1 MEDLLIVR
9 DLSVYYENEKL
20 YKAVDNVS
28 FTLKTGENIG
38 VIGES
43 GSGKT
48 SIAMAIMGLLRANV
62 KVQGEIIYK
71 DKNILKLKNEEK
83 NKYRWNKI
91 ALVFQ
96 NSLEALNPVLNIKE
110 QILEVIYKHLHIN
123 KKEALDKV
131 KDLLKMVG
139 LSEDIGEEY
148 PHNLS
153 GGMRQKVLIAM
164 ALACDPEV
172 LIVDEP
178 TSALDNISKN
188 EIIKLLKMLQNKNN
202 MTMIVI
208 SHDLYVIDKLT
219 TKLEV
224 MYKGNLLE
232 EGYTKEIINNPMHTY
247 TRGIINSSIEINPFG
262 DLWGI
267 PNEEVLSEEGCTF
280 YGRCV
285 QRSVLCKENKP
296 KLSKISDRRKVCCNK
311 GGIINLL
318 TANSLRKVY
327 KTKYKKVSA
336 VNYCNLSIRSG
347 EIVSLIGESGSGKS
361 TLANI
366 LSGILKPD
374 QGQVYFNDEKLEGNK
389 FTSKKF
395 GIQIIFQDPIS
406 AINSSFTIM
415 EAIRE
420 PLDII
425 KDGSIEDRNNKALQ
439 VLNKVQLPT
448 EKYFV
453 NKKCNEL
460 SGGQRQRVSIA
471 RALIME
477 PTLLIADEISSM
489 LDPSTKANIL
499 RLLKQLQNLNG
510 FSMLYITHDINLAKK
525 ISDKILVMNSG
536 EIVESGSILEVLNN
550 PKNICTK
557 RLTC

>member
-1 MEDLLIVR
+1 MEDLLTVR

-48 SIAMAIMGLLRANV
+48 SIAMAIMGLLKANS

-71 DKNILKLKNEEK
+71 DKNILKLKDEEK
-83 NKYRWNKI
+83 DGYRWDKI

-96 NSLEALNPVLNIKE
+96 NSLEVLNPVLNIKE
-110 QILEVIYKHLHIN
+110 QILETIYKHSHIDR
-123 KKEALDKV
+123 KEALNKV
-131 KDLLKMVG
+131 KNLLKMIR

-148 PHNLS
+148 AHNLS

-188 EIIKLLKMLQNKNN
+188 EVIKLLKALQNKNN
-202 MTMIVI
+202 MTIIVI

-267 PNEEVLSEEGCTF
+267 PNEEASEEKGCAF

-285 QRSVLCKENKP
+285 QRGILCREKKP
-296 KLSKISDRRKVCCNK
+296 NLSEISDRRKICCNK
-311 GGIINLL
+311 GGIVNLL
-318 TANSLRKVY
+318 TAHSLKKIYR
-327 KTKYKKVSA
+327 TKYKKVSA
-336 VNYCNLSIRSG
+336 VNYCDINIRSG
-347 EIVSLIGESGSGKS
+347 EIVSLIGGSGSGKS

-374 QGQVYFNDEKLEGNK
+374 EGQVYFNDEKLEGNK
-389 FTSKKF
+389 FTSRKF
-395 GIQIIFQDPIS
+395 GIQIIFQDPMS
-406 AINSSFTIM
+406 AINNSFTIM

-425 KDGSIEDRNNKALQ
+425 KDGSVEERNNKALQ
-439 VLNKVQLPT
+439 VLKKVQLST
-448 EKYFV
+448 EKSFV

-499 RLLKQLQNLNG
+499 RLLKQLQNVNG

-525 ISDKILVMNSG
+525 ISDKILVMNKG
-536 EIVESGSILEVLNN
+536 EIVEAGSVLEVLNN

-557 RLTC
+557 RLIC

>member
-48 SIAMAIMGLLRANV
+48 SIAMAIMGLLRTNV

-83 NKYRWNKI
+83 NNYRWNKI

-96 NSLEALNPVLNIKE
+96 NSLEVLNPVLNIKE
-110 QILEVIYKHLHIN
+110 QILEAIYKHLHID

-164 ALACDPEV
+164 ALACDSEV

-188 EIIKLLKMLQNKNN
+188 EIIKLLKILQNKNN

-247 TRGIINSSIEINPFG
+247 TRGIINSSIEINPFR

-267 PNEEVLSEEGCTF
+267 PNEEVLSEKGCTF

-374 QGQVYFNDEKLEGNK
+374 EGQVYFNDEKLEGNK

-425 KDGSIEDRNNKALQ
+425 KDGSIEDRNNKVLQ

-536 EIVESGSILEVLNN
+536 KIVESGSVLEVLNN
-550 PKNICTK
+550 PKNVCTK
-557 RLTC
+557 RLIC

>member
-1 MEDLLIVR
+1 MEDLLTVR
-9 DLSVYYENEKL
+9 ALSVYYENEKL

-48 SIAMAIMGLLRANV
+48 SIAMAIMGLLKANS

-71 DKNILKLKNEEK
+71 DKNIIKLKDEEK
-83 NKYRWNKI
+83 DGYRWDKI

-96 NSLEALNPVLNIKE
+96 NSLEVLNPVLNIKE
-110 QILEVIYKHLHIN
+110 QILETIYKHSHIDR
-123 KKEALDKV
+123 KEALNKV
-131 KDLLKMVG
+131 KNLLKMIR

-148 PHNLS
+148 AHNLS

-188 EIIKLLKMLQNKNN
+188 EVIKLLKALQNKNN

-267 PNEEVLSEEGCTF
+267 PNEEASEEKGCAF

-285 QRSVLCKENKP
+285 QRGILCREKKP
-296 KLSKISDRRKVCCNK
+296 NLSEISDRRKICCNK
-311 GGIINLL
+311 GGIVNLL
-318 TANSLRKVY
+318 TAHSLKKIYR
-327 KTKYKKVSA
+327 TKYKKVSA
-336 VNYCNLSIRSG
+336 VNYCDINIRSG
-347 EIVSLIGESGSGKS
+347 EIVSLIGGSGSGKS

-374 QGQVYFNDEKLEGNK
+374 EGQVYFNDEKLEGNK
-389 FTSKKF
+389 FTSRKF
-395 GIQIIFQDPIS
+395 GIQIIFQDPMS
-406 AINSSFTIM
+406 AINNSFTIM

-425 KDGSIEDRNNKALQ
+425 KDGSVEERNNKALQ
-439 VLNKVQLPT
+439 VLKKVQLST
-448 EKYFV
+448 EKSFV

-499 RLLKQLQNLNG
+499 RLLKQLQNVNG

-525 ISDKILVMNSG
+525 ISDKILVMNKG
-536 EIVESGSILEVLNN
+536 EIVEAGSVLEVLNN

-557 RLTC
+557 RLIC

>member
-1 MEDLLIVR
+1 MEDLLIIR

-96 NSLEALNPVLNIKE
+96 NSLEALNPVLNIKG
-110 QILEVIYKHLHIN
+110 QILEVIYKHLHTD

-178 TSALDNISKN
+178 TSALDNVSKN

-224 MYKGNLLE
+224 VYKGNLLE

-267 PNEEVLSEEGCTF
+267 PNEEVSSEEGCTF

-285 QRSVLCKENKP
+285 QRSVLCKKNKP
-296 KLSKISDRRKVCCNK
+296 NLSKISDRRKVCCNK

-374 QGQVYFNDEKLEGNK
+374 EGQVYFNDEKLEGNK

-425 KDGSIEDRNNKALQ
+425 KDGSIEDRNNKVLQ

-536 EIVESGSILEVLNN
+536 KIVESGSVLEVLNN
-550 PKNICTK
+550 PKNVCTK
-557 RLTC
+557 RLIC

>member
-48 SIAMAIMGLLRANV
+48 SIAMAIMGLLRTNV

-83 NKYRWNKI
+83 NNYRWNKI

-96 NSLEALNPVLNIKE
+96 NSLEALNPVLNINE
-110 QILEVIYKHLHIN
+110 QILEVIYKHLHID

-188 EIIKLLKMLQNKNN
+188 EIIKLLKILQNKNN

-267 PNEEVLSEEGCTF
+267 PNEEVSSEKGCTF

-285 QRSVLCKENKP
+285 QRSVLCEENKP

-374 QGQVYFNDEKLEGNK
+374 EGQVYFNDEKLEGNK

-425 KDGSIEDRNNKALQ
+425 KDGSIEDRNNKVLQ

-536 EIVESGSILEVLNN
+536 KIVESGSVLEVLNN
-550 PKNICTK
+550 PKNVCTK
-557 RLTC
+557 RLIC

>member
-48 SIAMAIMGLLRANV
+48 SIAMAIIGLLRTNV

-83 NKYRWNKI
+83 NNYRWNKI

-96 NSLEALNPVLNIKE
+96 NSLEVLNPVLNIKE
-110 QILEVIYKHLHIN
+110 QILEVIYKHLHID

-188 EIIKLLKMLQNKNN
+188 EIIKLLKILQNKNN

-247 TRGIINSSIEINPFG
+247 TRGIINSSIEINPFR

-267 PNEEVLSEEGCTF
+267 PNEEVSSEKGCTF

-374 QGQVYFNDEKLEGNK
+374 EGQVYFNDEKLEGNK

-425 KDGSIEDRNNKALQ
+425 KDGSIEDRNNKVLQ

-536 EIVESGSILEVLNN
+536 KIVESGSVLEVLNN
-550 PKNICTK
+550 PKNVCTK
-557 RLTC
+557 RLIC

>member
-48 SIAMAIMGLLRANV
+48 SIAMAIMGLLRTNV

-83 NKYRWNKI
+83 NNYRWNKI

-96 NSLEALNPVLNIKE
+96 NSLEVLNPVLNIKE
-110 QILEVIYKHLHIN
+110 QILEAIYKHLHID

-188 EIIKLLKMLQNKNN
+188 EIIKLLKILQNKNN

-247 TRGIINSSIEINPFG
+247 TRGIINSSIEINPFR

-267 PNEEVLSEEGCTF
+267 PNEEVLSEKGCTF

-374 QGQVYFNDEKLEGNK
+374 EGQVYFNDEKLEGNK

-425 KDGSIEDRNNKALQ
+425 KDGSIEDRNNKVLQ

-510 FSMLYITHDINLAKK
+510 FSMLYITHNINLAKK

-536 EIVESGSILEVLNN
+536 KIVESGSVLEVLNN
-550 PKNICTK
+550 PKNVCTK
-557 RLTC
+557 RLIC

>member
-1 MEDLLIVR
+1 MKDLLIVR

-62 KVQGEIIYK
+62 KVQGEIIYE

-131 KDLLKMVG
+131 KDLLKMVA

-267 PNEEVLSEEGCTF
+267 PNEEVSSEEGCTF

-296 KLSKISDRRKVCCNK
+296 GLSKISDRRKVCCNK

-374 QGQVYFNDEKLEGNK
+374 EGQVYFNDEKLEGNK

-439 VLNKVQLPT
+439 VLSKVQLPT

-471 RALIME
+471 RALIMK
-477 PTLLIADEISSM
+477 PTLLIADEISSI

-536 EIVESGSILEVLNN
+536 KIVESGSVLEVLNN
-550 PKNICTK
+550 PKNVCTK
-557 RLTC
+557 RLIC

>member
-1 MEDLLIVR
+1 MKDLLIVR

-62 KVQGEIIYK
+62 KVQGEIIYE

-131 KDLLKMVG
+131 KDLLKMVA

-208 SHDLYVIDKLT
+208 SHGLYVIDKLT

-267 PNEEVLSEEGCTF
+267 PNEEVSSEEGCTF

-296 KLSKISDRRKVCCNK
+296 GLSKISDRRKVCCNK

-374 QGQVYFNDEKLEGNK
+374 EGQVYFNDEKLEGNK

-439 VLNKVQLPT
+439 VLSKVQLPT

-536 EIVESGSILEVLNN
+536 KIVESGSVLEVLNN
-550 PKNICTK
+550 PKNVCTK
-557 RLTC
+557 RLIC

>member
-48 SIAMAIMGLLRANV
+48 SIAMAIMGLLKANS

-71 DKNILKLKNEEK
+71 DKNILKLKDEEK
-83 NKYRWNKI
+83 DGYRWDKI

-96 NSLEALNPVLNIKE
+96 NSLEVLNPVLNIKE
-110 QILEVIYKHLHIN
+110 QILETIYKHSHIDR
-123 KKEALDKV
+123 KEALNKV
-131 KDLLKMVG
+131 KNLLKMIR

-148 PHNLS
+148 AHNLS

-188 EIIKLLKMLQNKNN
+188 EVIKLLKALQNKNN

-267 PNEEVLSEEGCTF
+267 PNEEASEEKGCAF

-285 QRSVLCKENKP
+285 QRGILCREKKP
-296 KLSKISDRRKVCCNK
+296 NLSEISDRRKICCNK
-311 GGIINLL
+311 GGIVNLL
-318 TANSLRKVY
+318 TAHSLKKIYR
-327 KTKYKKVSA
+327 TKYKKVSA
-336 VNYCNLSIRSG
+336 VNYCDINIRSG
-347 EIVSLIGESGSGKS
+347 EIVSLIGGSGSGKS

-374 QGQVYFNDEKLEGNK
+374 EGQVYFNDEKLEGNK
-389 FTSKKF
+389 FTSRKF
-395 GIQIIFQDPIS
+395 GIQIIFQDPMS
-406 AINSSFTIM
+406 AINNSFTIM

-425 KDGSIEDRNNKALQ
+425 KDGSVEERNNKALQ
-439 VLNKVQLPT
+439 VLKKVQLST
-448 EKYFV
+448 EKSFV

-499 RLLKQLQNLNG
+499 RLLKQLQNVNG

-525 ISDKILVMNSG
+525 ISDKILVMNKG
-536 EIVESGSILEVLNN
+536 EIVEAGSVLEVLNN

-557 RLTC
+557 RLIC

>member
-374 QGQVYFNDEKLEGNK
+374 EGQVYFNDEKLEGNK

-439 VLNKVQLPT
+439 VLSKVQLPT

>member
-1 MEDLLIVR
+1 MEDLLTVR

-48 SIAMAIMGLLRANV
+48 SIAMAIMGLLKANS

-71 DKNILKLKNEEK
+71 DKNILKLKDEEK
-83 NKYRWNKI
+83 DGYRWDKI

-96 NSLEALNPVLNIKE
+96 NSLEVLNPVLNIKE
-110 QILEVIYKHLHIN
+110 QILETIYKHSHIDR
-123 KKEALDKV
+123 KEALNKV
-131 KDLLKMVG
+131 KNLLKMIR

-148 PHNLS
+148 AHNLS

-188 EIIKLLKMLQNKNN
+188 EVIKLLKALQNKNN

-267 PNEEVLSEEGCTF
+267 PNEEASEEKGCAF

-285 QRSVLCKENKP
+285 QRGILCREKKP
-296 KLSKISDRRKVCCNK
+296 NLSEISDRRKICCNK
-311 GGIINLL
+311 GGIVNLL
-318 TANSLRKVY
+318 TAHSLKKIYR
-327 KTKYKKVSA
+327 TKYKKVFA
-336 VNYCNLSIRSG
+336 VNYCDINIRSG
-347 EIVSLIGESGSGKS
+347 EIVSLIGGSGSGKS

-374 QGQVYFNDEKLEGNK
+374 EGQVYFNDEKLEGNK
-389 FTSKKF
+389 FTSRKF
-395 GIQIIFQDPIS
+395 GIQIIFQDPMS
-406 AINSSFTIM
+406 AINNSFTIM

-425 KDGSIEDRNNKALQ
+425 KDGSVEERNNKALQ
-439 VLNKVQLPT
+439 VLKKVQLST
-448 EKYFV
+448 EKSFV

-499 RLLKQLQNLNG
+499 RLLKQLQNVNG

-525 ISDKILVMNSG
+525 ISDKILVMNKG
-536 EIVESGSILEVLNN
+536 EIVEAGSVLEVLNN

-557 RLTC
+557 RLIC

>member
-1 MEDLLIVR
+1 MEDLLTVR

-48 SIAMAIMGLLRANV
+48 SIAMSIMGLLKSNS
-62 KVQGEIIYK
+62 KIQGEIIYK
-71 DKNILKLKNEEK
+71 DKNILKLKDEEK
-83 NKYRWNKI
+83 DEYRWDKI

-96 NSLEALNPVLNIKE
+96 NSSEVLNPVLNIKE
-110 QILEVIYKHLHIN
+110 QILETIYKHSHID
-123 KKEALDKV
+123 KKEALNKV
-131 KDLLKMVG
+131 KNLLKMVG
-139 LSEDIGEEY
+139 LSEDIREEY
-148 PHNLS
+148 AHNLS

-164 ALACDPEV
+164 ALACEPEV

-188 EIIKLLKMLQNKNN
+188 EVIKLLKALQNKNN

-267 PNEEVLSEEGCTF
+267 PNEEVSEEKGCAF

-285 QRSVLCKENKP
+285 QRGILCKEKKP
-296 KLSKISDRRKVCCNK
+296 NLSEISNRRKICCNK
-311 GGIINLL
+311 GGIVNLL
-318 TANSLRKVY
+318 TAHSLKKVY

-336 VNYCNLSIRSG
+336 VNYCDINIRSG

-361 TLANI
+361 TLANT

-374 QGQVYFNDEKLEGNK
+374 EGQVYFNNEKLEGNK
-389 FTSKKF
+389 FTSRKF
-395 GIQIIFQDPIS
+395 GIQIIFQDPMS

-425 KDGSIEDRNNKALQ
+425 KDGSVQERNNKALQ
-439 VLNKVQLPT
+439 VLKKVQLST
-448 EKYFV
+448 EKSFV

-525 ISDKILVMNSG
+525 ISDKILVMSKG
-536 EIVESGSILEVLNN
+536 EIVEAGSVLEVLNN

-557 RLTC
+557 RLIC

>member
-1 MEDLLIVR
+1 MLIVR

-48 SIAMAIMGLLRANV
+48 SIAMAIMRLLRANV
-62 KVQGEIIYK
+62 KVQGEIIYE

-131 KDLLKMVG
+131 KDLLKMVA

-267 PNEEVLSEEGCTF
+267 PNEEVSSEEGCTF

-296 KLSKISDRRKVCCNK
+296 GLSKISDRRKVCCNK

-374 QGQVYFNDEKLEGNK
+374 EGQVYFNDEKLEGNK

-439 VLNKVQLPT
+439 VLSKVQLPT

-536 EIVESGSILEVLNN
+536 KIVESGSVLEVLNN
-550 PKNICTK
+550 PKMFVL
-557 RLTC
+557 RG

>member
-48 SIAMAIMGLLRANV
+48 SIAMAIMGLLRTNV

-83 NKYRWNKI
+83 NNYRWNKI

-96 NSLEALNPVLNIKE
+96 NSLEVLNPVLNIKE
-110 QILEVIYKHLHIN
+110 QILEVIYKHLHID

-188 EIIKLLKMLQNKNN
+188 EIIKLLKILQNKNN

-247 TRGIINSSIEINPFG
+247 TRGIINSSIEINPFR

-267 PNEEVLSEEGCTF
+267 PNEEVLSEKGCTF

-374 QGQVYFNDEKLEGNK
+374 EGQVYFNDEKLEGNK

-425 KDGSIEDRNNKALQ
+425 KDGSIEDRNNKVLQ

-460 SGGQRQRVSIA
+460 SGGQKQRVSIA

-536 EIVESGSILEVLNN
+536 KIVESGSVLEVLNN
-550 PKNICTK
+550 PKNVCTK
-557 RLTC
+557 RLIC

>member
-1 MEDLLIVR
+1 MKDLLIVR

-62 KVQGEIIYK
+62 KVQGEIIYE

-131 KDLLKMVG
+131 KDLLKMVA

-267 PNEEVLSEEGCTF
+267 PNEEVSSEEGCTF

-296 KLSKISDRRKVCCNK
+296 GLSKISDRRKVCCNK

-374 QGQVYFNDEKLEGNK
+374 EGQVYFNDEKLEGNK

-439 VLNKVQLPT
+439 VLSKVQLPT

-536 EIVESGSILEVLNN
+536 KIVESGSVLEVLNN
-550 PKNICTK
+550 PKNVCTK
-557 RLTC
+557 RLIC

>member
-1 MEDLLIVR
+1 MENLLTVR

-96 NSLEALNPVLNIKE
+96 NSLETLNPVLNIKE

-188 EIIKLLKMLQNKNN
+188 EVIKLLKALQNKNN

-267 PNEEVLSEEGCTF
+267 PNEEVSSEEGCTF

-296 KLSKISDRRKVCCNK
+296 KLSKVSDRRKVCCNK

-336 VNYCNLSIRSG
+336 VNYCDINIRSG

-374 QGQVYFNDEKLEGNK
+374 EGEVYFNDEKLEGNK
-389 FTSKKF
+389 STSRKF
-395 GIQIIFQDPIS
+395 GIQIIFQDPMS

-425 KDGSIEDRNNKALQ
+425 KDGSVEERNNKALQ
-439 VLNKVQLPT
+439 VLKKVQLST
-448 EKYFV
+448 EKYFI

-460 SGGQRQRVSIA
+460 SGGQRQRISIA

-525 ISDKILVMNSG
+525 ISDKILVMSKG
-536 EIVESGSILEVLNN
+536 KIVEAGSVLEVLNN
-550 PKNICTK
+550 PKNVCTK
-557 RLTC
+557 RLIC

>member
-1 MEDLLIVR
+1 MKDLLIVR

-131 KDLLKMVG
+131 KDLLKMVA

-267 PNEEVLSEEGCTF
+267 PNEEVSSEEGCTF

-374 QGQVYFNDEKLEGNK
+374 EGQVYFNDEKLEGNK

-415 EAIRE
+415 EAIKE

-439 VLNKVQLPT
+439 VLSKVQLPT

-536 EIVESGSILEVLNN
+536 KIVESGSVLEVLNN
-550 PKNICTK
+550 PKNVCTK
-557 RLTC
+557 RLIC

>member
-48 SIAMAIMGLLRANV
+48 SIAMAIMGLLRTNV

-83 NKYRWNKI
+83 NNYRWNKM

-96 NSLEALNPVLNIKE
+96 NSLEVLNPVLNIKE
-110 QILEVIYKHLHIN
+110 QILEAIYKHLHID

-188 EIIKLLKMLQNKNN
+188 EIIKLLKILQNKNN

-247 TRGIINSSIEINPFG
+247 TRGIINSSIEINPFR

-267 PNEEVLSEEGCTF
+267 PNEEVLSEKGCTF

-374 QGQVYFNDEKLEGNK
+374 EGQVYFNDEKLEGNK

-425 KDGSIEDRNNKALQ
+425 KDGSIEDRNNKVLQ

-536 EIVESGSILEVLNN
+536 KIVESGSVLEVLNN
-550 PKNICTK
+550 PKNVCTK
-557 RLTC
+557 RLIC

>member
-1 MEDLLIVR
+1 MQDLLIVR

-374 QGQVYFNDEKLEGNK
+374 EGQVYFNDEKLEGNK

-439 VLNKVQLPT
+439 VLSKVQLPT

>member
-1 MEDLLIVR
+1 MKDLLIVR

-62 KVQGEIIYK
+62 KVQGEIIYE

-131 KDLLKMVG
+131 KDLLKMVA

-267 PNEEVLSEEGCTF
+267 PNEEVSSEEGCTF
-280 YGRCV
+280 YGSCV

-296 KLSKISDRRKVCCNK
+296 GLSKISDRRKVCCNK

-374 QGQVYFNDEKLEGNK
+374 EGQVYFNDEKLEGNK

-439 VLNKVQLPT
+439 VLSKVQLPT

-471 RALIME
+471 RHL
-477 PTLLIADEISSM
+477 
-489 LDPSTKANIL
+489 
-499 RLLKQLQNLNG
+499 
-510 FSMLYITHDINLAKK
+510 
-525 ISDKILVMNSG
+525 
-536 EIVESGSILEVLNN
+536 
-550 PKNICTK
+550 
-557 RLTC
+557 

>member
-1 MEDLLIVR
+1 MKDLLIVR

-164 ALACDPEV
+164 ALVCDPEV
-172 LIVDEP
+172 LVVDEP

-267 PNEEVLSEEGCTF
+267 PNEEVSSEEGCTF

-296 KLSKISDRRKVCCNK
+296 NLSKISDRRKVCCNK

-374 QGQVYFNDEKLEGNK
+374 EGQVYFNDEKLEGNK

-425 KDGSIEDRNNKALQ
+425 KDGLIEDRNNKVLQ

-536 EIVESGSILEVLNN
+536 KIVESGSVLEVLNS
-550 PKNICTK
+550 PKNVCTK
-557 RLTC
+557 RLIC

>member
-1 MEDLLIVR
+1 MKDLLIVR

-62 KVQGEIIYK
+62 KVQGEIIYE

-131 KDLLKMVG
+131 KDLLKMVA

-267 PNEEVLSEEGCTF
+267 PNEEVSSEEGCTF

-296 KLSKISDRRKVCCNK
+296 GLSKISDRRKVCCNK

-374 QGQVYFNDEKLEGNK
+374 EGQVYFNDEKLEGNK

-425 KDGSIEDRNNKALQ
+425 KDGSIEDRNNRALQ
-439 VLNKVQLPT
+439 VLSKVQLPT

-536 EIVESGSILEVLNN
+536 KIVESGSVLEVLNN
-550 PKNICTK
+550 PKNVCTK
-557 RLTC
+557 RLIC

>member
-9 DLSVYYENEKL
+9 DLSVCYENEKL

-48 SIAMAIMGLLRANV
+48 SIAMAIMGLLRTNV

-83 NKYRWNKI
+83 NNYRWNKI

-96 NSLEALNPVLNIKE
+96 NSLEALNPVLNINE
-110 QILEVIYKHLHIN
+110 QILEVIYKHLHID

-188 EIIKLLKMLQNKNN
+188 EIIKLLKILQNKNN

-267 PNEEVLSEEGCTF
+267 PNEEVSSEKGCTF

-285 QRSVLCKENKP
+285 QRSVLCEENKP

-374 QGQVYFNDEKLEGNK
+374 EGQVYFNDEKLEGNK

-425 KDGSIEDRNNKALQ
+425 KDGSIEDRNNKVLQ

-448 EKYFV
+448 EKYIV

-536 EIVESGSILEVLNN
+536 KIVESGSVLEVLNN
-550 PKNICTK
+550 PKNVCTK
-557 RLTC
+557 RLIC

>member
-48 SIAMAIMGLLRANV
+48 SIAMAIMGLLRTNV

-83 NKYRWNKI
+83 NNYRWNKI

-96 NSLEALNPVLNIKE
+96 NSLEVLNPVLNIKE
-110 QILEVIYKHLHIN
+110 QILEAIYKHLHID

-188 EIIKLLKMLQNKNN
+188 EIIKLLKILQNKNN

-247 TRGIINSSIEINPFG
+247 TRGIINSSIEINPFR

-267 PNEEVLSEEGCTF
+267 PNEEVLSEKGCTF

-296 KLSKISDRRKVCCNK
+296 KPSKISDRRKVCCNK

-374 QGQVYFNDEKLEGNK
+374 EGQVYFNDEKLEGNK

-425 KDGSIEDRNNKALQ
+425 KDGSIEDRNNKVLQ

-536 EIVESGSILEVLNN
+536 KIVESGSVLEVLNN
-550 PKNICTK
+550 PKNVCTK
-557 RLTC
+557 RLIC

>member
-1 MEDLLIVR
+1 MEDLLIIR

-96 NSLEALNPVLNIKE
+96 NSLEALNPVLNIKG
-110 QILEVIYKHLHIN
+110 QILEVIYKHLHTD

-178 TSALDNISKN
+178 TSALDNVSKN

-224 MYKGNLLE
+224 VYKGNLLE

-262 DLWGI
+262 DLWGY
-267 PNEEVLSEEGCTF
+267 LM
-280 YGRCV
+280 
-285 QRSVLCKENKP
+285 
-296 KLSKISDRRKVCCNK
+296 
-311 GGIINLL
+311 
-318 TANSLRKVY
+318 
-327 KTKYKKVSA
+327 
-336 VNYCNLSIRSG
+336 
-347 EIVSLIGESGSGKS
+347 
-361 TLANI
+361 
-366 LSGILKPD
+366 
-374 QGQVYFNDEKLEGNK
+374 
-389 FTSKKF
+389 KKF
-395 GIQIIFQDPIS
+395 HQKRD
-406 AINSSFTIM
+406 
-415 EAIRE
+415 
-420 PLDII
+420 
-425 KDGSIEDRNNKALQ
+425 
-439 VLNKVQLPT
+439 VLFMVDVFKEV
-448 EKYFV
+448 F
-453 NKKCNEL
+453 C
-460 SGGQRQRVSIA
+460 
-471 RALIME
+471 
-477 PTLLIADEISSM
+477 
-489 LDPSTKANIL
+489 
-499 RLLKQLQNLNG
+499 
-510 FSMLYITHDINLAKK
+510 AKK
-525 ISDKILVMNSG
+525 INLTFLKYQIEERYAVTK
-536 EIVESGSILEVLNN
+536 VE
-550 PKNICTK
+550 
-557 RLTC
+557 